1 MAGDGADALQVPP
14 AIPAVDR
21 EDPEGVSGE
30 SAAAATAA
38 ANLAALARQGA
49 DDMASEAGG
58 RVGAAA
64 AAPGGGAARVPA
76 MTTRR
81 DLEASHIG
89 VCTLDGLIRPTR
101 RGRSIAHPS

>member
-1 MAGDGADALQVPP
+1 MAGDGADAPLVPP

-30 SAAAATAA
+30 SAEAATAA

-64 AAPGGGAARVPA
+64 AAERVILQRGGASTVKVPIYPNFPGH
-76 MTTRR
+76 
-81 DLEASHIG
+81 DS
-89 VCTLDGLIRPTR
+89 
-101 RGRSIAHPS
+101 S

>member
-64 AAPGGGAARVPA
+64 W
-76 MTTRR
+76 
-81 DLEASHIG
+81 
-89 VCTLDGLIRPTR
+89 
-101 RGRSIAHPS
+101 

>member
-30 SAAAATAA
+30 SAEAATAA

-49 DDMASEAGG
+49 DDMANEGG
-58 RVGAAA
+58 T
-64 AAPGGGAARVPA
+64 PKS
-76 MTTRR
+76 TTVN
-81 DLEASHIG
+81 G
-89 VCTLDGLIRPTR
+89 VYPVLDYGL
-101 RGRSIAHPS
+101 S